1 MSQSVDATMHRIR
14 CLVHVP
20 MQPQDIGWSVH
31 MPIKM
36 ARELTSK
43 LNEPYNPTL
52 HQSVFPTTTATTM
65 ALKYG
70 HTKIQFT
77 VEIHLPSSQLQV
89 FQKWMISH
97 KDS

>member
-52 HQSVFPTTTATTM
+52 HQSVSPGKNGKNL
-65 ALKYG
+65 LKYAM
-70 HTKIQFT
+70 
-77 VEIHLPSSQLQV
+77 VES
-89 FQKWMISH
+89 
-97 KDS
+97 